1 MTNPRGK
8 AGRRELCGS
17 LRPSESGEGWAAMLF
32 PPTRAAALARLDEFL
47 PHAAAYAARRNF
59 DAGAGQAGGVS
70 RLSPYIRSRLLT
82 EEEITRAVLARH
94 SARAA
99 EKFLQ
104 EIAWRTYWKGWLE
117 MRPEIWSRYRSSL
130 AVLPK
135 DQAYENAI
143 AGRSGIDCFD
153 HWVGELRETGYL
165 HNHARMWF
173 ASIWIF
179 TLRLPWQLGADF
191 FLTHLLDAD
200 PAANILS
207 WRWVAG
213 LHTAGKHYLA
223 RAENIARFTG
233 RRFHPVGQL
242 DESAVALPIDAVP
255 DPQPLILPA
264 DHALQGRIGH
274 LRLPD
279 DLAPPPARLGCVS
292 ATAAWLPPVLETTP
306 QVSTFLRGAVRDVLV
321 SCDGTQLTGPLPD
334 ALAGWIDR
342 ENLDAVL
349 LSLPTVGPV
358 RDLLSGG
365 LERLPVRLF
374 VRDWD
379 RTLWPHASRGFFRF
393 KAALPLLHSRLMPPE
408 ARGQVRDRRDELS

>member
-1 MTNPRGK
+1 
-8 AGRRELCGS
+8 
-17 LRPSESGEGWAAMLF
+17 MLF
-32 PPTRAAALARLDEFL
+32 PPTRVAALARLDEFL
-47 PHAAAYAARRNF
+47 PNAAAYAARRNF

-70 RLSPYIRSRLLT
+70 RLSPYIRTRLLT

-117 MRPEIWSRYRSSL
+117 MRPEIWCRYRSAL
-130 AVLPK
+130 AALPK
-135 DQAYENAI
+135 DQAYENAV

-153 HWVGELRETGYL
+153 HWAGELRETGYL

-200 PAANILS
+200 PAANTLS

-213 LHTAGKHYLA
+213 LHTPGKHYLA

-233 RRFHPVGQL
+233 QRFHPVGQL
-242 DESAVALPIDAVP
+242 EESAPPLPIDALP
-255 DPQPLILPA
+255 EPQPLILPGDQA
-264 DHALQGRIGH
+264 PQGRIGH

-279 DLAPPPARLGCVS
+279 DLAPPPARLGRIA
-292 ATAAWLPPVLETTP
+292 ATAGWLPPVLETTP
-306 QVSTFLRGAVRDVLV
+306 QVSSFLHSALRDALA
-321 SCDGTQLTGPLPD
+321 SCDGTQLSGSLTD
-334 ALAGWIDR
+334 ALGGWIVR

-358 RDLLSGG
+358 RELLAGG
-365 LERLPVRLF
+365 LEHLPLRLF

-379 RTLWPHASRGFFRF
+379 RTLWPHACRGFFRF
-393 KAALPLLHSRLMPPE
+393 KAALPLLHSRLTPPE
-408 ARGQVRDRRDELS
+408 TGAQARGRRLEVP